1 MSFPSGS
8 DGKVSVYNTG
18 DLGLIPELG
27 QSLGE
32 GNGYPL
38 QYSCLENSMDRETWW
53 ATYSPWGRKESDRT
67 EWLTISLS
75 LFSKRIKH
83 LNQYSFGLRIF
94 PVCGGGVGVGLSSKH
109 LIWIV
114 GWKWLMM
121 YFWNCLSNL
130 MTMPKAYFRKFN
142 IFFWLIFYYIINNY
156 KWILNEKWC
165 VSFC

>member
-32 GNGYPL
+32 GIGYPL
-38 QYSCLENSMDRETWW
+38 QYSCLESSMDRETWW
-53 ATYSPWGRKESDRT
+53 ATVHGVKKNRTGLNDYFTFTFFKENKAFKSVLFWSQNISSVWG
-67 EWLTISLS
+67 W
-75 LFSKRIKH
+75 
-83 LNQYSFGLRIF
+83 
-94 PVCGGGVGVGLSSKH
+94 GGGGLSSKH
-109 LIWIV
+109 LILIV
-114 GWKWLMM
+114 VWKWLMM

-130 MTMPKAYFRKFN
+130 MTMPRAYFRKFN

>member
-1 MSFPSGS
+1 MVKYLSIIQEIWVWSLSWDNPLEKGLATHSSILAWRIPWTEKPDGLQSMGS
-8 DGKVSVYNTG
+8 KR
-18 DLGLIPELG
+18 IG
-27 QSLGE
+27 QDW
-32 GNGYPL
+32 
-38 QYSCLENSMDRETWW
+38 M
-53 ATYSPWGRKESDRT
+53 
-67 EWLTISLS
+67 TISLS

-130 MTMPKAYFRKFN
+130 MTMPRAYFRKFN